1 MPNEVRA
8 KDKDR
13 DRARDKVRDR
23 VRDRVRVR
31 VRDRVRVRV
40 RVRDKV
46 RAKDKAKARVRAK
59 ARAPGAAVVVAVR
72 APGDRVGQARL
83 GEAPVLGAWARGA
96 AITIPPEIPRAARY
110 SIRSKVVLE
119 TRSAWR

>member
-1 MPNEVRA
+1 MPNKVRA
-8 KDKDR
+8 K
-13 DRARDKVRDR
+13 DR
-23 VRDRVRVR
+23 VRDRAKDRVK
-31 VRDRVRVRV
+31 DRVRAKDRA
-40 RVRDKV
+40 KV